1 MVFLQNVWTSL
12 SWRTVSWSS
21 TPGSAPT
28 PTTPVSA
35 ASAVPGINRATTGLD
50 DRSDAAEN
58 RFLKQWIQGYEEA
71 MFHPH
76 TSFILTETVDVE
88 LILWHHSQSG
98 EWFNSDKMNWTKYWH
113 FLIFSMVDTVHCK
126 DLSLL
131 NLLSQLEISI
141 YKTLWLLTWP
151 LTRGRHSGVPHSDL
165 VVFTLDPLPDTVQ
178 PLQPRHKSYQTL
190 IDIELILIWLTPPH
204 SPWGLRPTLGTTA
217 LSQQALVF

>member
-178 PLQPRHKSYQTL
+178 PLQPRHKSY
-190 IDIELILIWLTPPH
+190 
-204 SPWGLRPTLGTTA
+204 
-217 LSQQALVF
+217 

>member
-58 RFLKQWIQGYEEA
+58 RFLKQWIQGVWRSHVSPTHFLHINRNSRCWVDTLTPQSKWWMVQQWQNELNK
-71 MFHPH
+71 
-76 TSFILTETVDVE
+76 ILTF
-88 LILWHHSQSG
+88 
-98 EWFNSDKMNWTKYWH
+98 FNLLNGWYSS
-113 FLIFSMVDTVHCK
+113 LGQ

-178 PLQPRHKSYQTL
+178 PLQPRHKPY
-190 IDIELILIWLTPPH
+190 
-204 SPWGLRPTLGTTA
+204 
-217 LSQQALVF
+217 